1 MRLTVERKLQMA
13 FGIVLAF
20 LLMITA
26 IAMYFLTNNNK
37 TLAEIEDNTELI
49 HLYQDISFQTVRANA
64 AIRGFILYGKEE
76 MLNNHHEIRNTLHT
90 SINRLQEIGARNQ
103 DFEQFLQ
110 QLDDWEKAIDGQI
123 IPLYKRGE
131 IEQAQ
136 QVALPILGDGSLK
149 LVVFGKTMATA
160 QQEDMLAHIE
170 ATKEKGERSGIEIMI
185 LAAISL
191 LISIII
197 ATVFG
202 RRVAKN
208 IQLTVREMDTFSE
221 GNLHA
226 HLQFKTKDEFA
237 HLAESFNSMSEKLR
251 QMMKQVG
258 DSSEQVAATSE
269 QLTASSLEVTQA
281 TEVVTESIQDIAQ
294 GIDEQDTLTG
304 DVRNLSAHILKKMN
318 DISTSIQNVNDA
330 TVETKNMASL
340 GRSSVHVATVQMDEI
355 SANTS
360 ELNTRVQ
367 DLDDNSAA
375 IVAAVNVIKSIATQ
389 TNLLAINASIEAAR
403 SGEHGKG
410 FAVVAEEVR
419 KLADES
425 NLAAVEIEKV
435 VAQITD
441 STRIIEEDM
450 VNSNNSVHV
459 GRDKVNVARDNFIQ
473 IDDAITDVQAQTEL
487 VTAAIRTIHQDI
499 EKLVQEIN
507 YIGEVS
513 MKSSRHVQSVAASSE
528 EQNAAM
534 EEVAAASTHLAKM
547 AIDLQESIQTFK
559 Y

>member
-1 MRLTVERKLQMA
+1 MRLTVERKLQIA

-64 AIRGFILYGKEE
+64 AIRGYILYGKEE

-123 IPLYKRGE
+123 IPLYKRGA

-202 RRVAKN
+202 RRIAKN
-208 IQLTVREMDTFSE
+208 IQLTVSEMDIFSE

-237 HLAESFNSMSEKLR
+237 QLAESFNSMSEKLR

-340 GRSSVHVATVQMDEI
+340 GRSSVHDATVQMDEI

-425 NLAAVEIEKV
+425 SLAAVEIEKV

-441 STRIIEEDM
+441 STRIIEDDI
-450 VNSNNSVHV
+450 VNSNDSVHV
-459 GRDKVNVARDNFIQ
+459 GRNKVNVARDNFIQ

-487 VTAAIRTIHQDI
+487 VTAAISTIHQDI
-499 EKLVQEIN
+499 EQLVQEID

>member
-64 AIRGFILYGKEE
+64 AIRGYILYGKEE

-136 QVALPILGDGSLK
+136 QVALPILGEGSLK

-197 ATVFG
+197 ATAFG

-237 HLAESFNSMSEKLR
+237 HLAESFNSMSDKLR

-258 DSSEQVAATSE
+258 NSSEQVAATSE

-340 GRSSVHVATVQMDEI
+340 GRSSVHDATVQMDEI

-360 ELNTRVQ
+360 ELNTRVE

-450 VNSNNSVHV
+450 VNSNDSVHV

-487 VTAAIRTIHQDI
+487 ITAAIRTIHQDI
-499 EKLVQEIN
+499 EKLVQEID

>member
-1 MRLTVERKLQMA
+1 MRLTVERKLQFA
-13 FGIVLAF
+13 FGIVLIF
-20 LLMITA
+20 LLLISG
-26 IAMYFLTNNNK
+26 IAMYYLNNNNQ

-64 AIRGFILYGKEE
+64 AIRGYMLYGKEE

-90 SINRLQEIGARNQ
+90 SINRLQEIGDRNQ
-103 DFEQFLQ
+103 DFDQFLA

-123 IPLYKRGE
+123 VPLYQRGDHQ
-131 IEQAQ
+131 QAQ
-136 QVALPILGDGSLK
+136 QMALPILGEGSQK

-160 QQEDMLAHIE
+160 QQEDMQAHIE
-170 ATKEKGERSGIEIMI
+170 ATKQKGERSGLEIMI
-185 LAAISL
+185 LVAISL

-197 ATVFG
+197 ATLFG
-202 RRVAKN
+202 RRIAKN
-208 IQLTVREMDTFSE
+208 IQQTVVEMDKFSE
-221 GNLHA
+221 GNLQT

-237 HLAESFNSMSEKLR
+237 HLADSFNSMSEKLR
-251 QMMKQVG
+251 LMMKQVG
-258 DSSEQVAATSE
+258 NSSEQVAATSE
-269 QLTASSLEVTQA
+269 QLTASSMEVTQA
-281 TEVVTESIQDIAQ
+281 TEVVTESIHDIAQ
-294 GIDEQDTLTG
+294 GIDQQDTLTG

-318 DISTSIQNVNDA
+318 DISASIQSVNQA
-330 TVETKNMASL
+330 TVDTKNMAHT
-340 GRSSVHVATVQMDEI
+340 GRTSVHDVTAQMNEI

-367 DLDDNSAA
+367 DLDDNTAA
-375 IVAAVNVIKSIATQ
+375 IVSAVNVIKSIATQ

-425 NLAAVEIEKV
+425 NLAAVDIEKV
-435 VAQITD
+435 VVQITD

-450 VNSNNSVHV
+450 VNSNDSVHV
-459 GRDKVNVARDNFIQ
+459 GREKVNVARDNFIQ
-473 IDDAITDVQAQTEL
+473 IDDAINDVQARTEL
-487 VTAAIRTIHQDI
+487 VTAAIRTIQQDI
-499 EKLVQEIN
+499 EKLVQEID
-507 YIGEVS
+507 YISEVS
-513 MKSSRHVQSVAASSE
+513 MKSSHHVQSVAASSE

-547 AIDLQESIQTFK
+547 AIDLQESIQSFK

>member
-1 MRLTVERKLQMA
+1 
-13 FGIVLAF
+13 
-20 LLMITA
+20 

-226 HLQFKTKDEFA
+226 HLQFKTNDEFA

-304 DVRNLSAHILKKMN
+304 DVRNLSAHILEKMN

-450 VNSNNSVHV
+450 VNSNDSVHV

>member
-64 AIRGFILYGKEE
+64 AIRGYILYGKEE

-237 HLAESFNSMSEKLR
+237 HLAESFNSMSDKLR

-258 DSSEQVAATSE
+258 NSSEQVAATSE

-340 GRSSVHVATVQMDEI
+340 GRSSVHDATVQMDEI

-425 NLAAVEIEKV
+425 NLAAMEIEKV

-450 VNSNNSVHV
+450 VNSNDSVHV

-499 EKLVQEIN
+499 EKLVQEID

>member
-1 MRLTVERKLQMA
+1 MRLTVERKLQIA
-13 FGIVLAF
+13 FGIVLVF
-20 LLMITA
+20 LLLISG
-26 IAMYFLTNNNK
+26 IAMYYLNNNNQ

-64 AIRGFILYGKEE
+64 AIRGYMLYGKEE

-90 SINRLQEIGARNQ
+90 SINRLQEIGDSNQ
-103 DFEQFLQ
+103 DFDQFLS
-110 QLDDWEKAIDGQI
+110 QLADWEKAIDGQI
-123 IPLYKRGE
+123 VPLYQRGDHQ
-131 IEQAQ
+131 QAQ
-136 QVALPILGDGSLK
+136 QMALPILGEGSQK

-170 ATKEKGERSGIEIMI
+170 ATKQKGEKSGIEIMT

-191 LISIII
+191 FISIII
-197 ATVFG
+197 ATIFG
-202 RRVAKN
+202 RRIAKN
-208 IQLTVREMDTFSE
+208 IQQTVVEMDKFSE
-221 GNLHA
+221 GNLHT

-237 HLAESFNSMSEKLR
+237 HLADSFNSMSEKLR
-251 QMMKQVG
+251 LMMKQVG
-258 DSSEQVAATSE
+258 NSSEQVAATSE
-269 QLTASSLEVTQA
+269 QLTASSMEVTQA
-281 TEVVTESIQDIAQ
+281 TEVVTESIHDIAQ
-294 GIDEQDTLTG
+294 GIDQQDTLTG

-318 DISTSIQNVNDA
+318 DISASIQSVNQA
-330 TVETKNMASL
+330 TVDTKNMANT
-340 GRSSVHVATVQMDEI
+340 GRSSVHDVTAQMNEI

-367 DLDDNSAA
+367 DLDDNTAA
-375 IVAAVNVIKSIATQ
+375 IVSAVNVIKSIATQ

-425 NLAAVEIEKV
+425 NLAAVDIEKV

-450 VNSNNSVHV
+450 VNSNDSVHV
-459 GRDKVNVARDNFIQ
+459 GREKVNVARDNFIQ
-473 IDDAITDVQAQTEL
+473 IDDAINDVQAQTEV
-487 VTAAIRTIHQDI
+487 VTAAIRTIHHDI
-499 EKLVQEIN
+499 EKLVQEID
-507 YIGEVS
+507 YISEVS
-513 MKSSRHVQSVAASSE
+513 MKSSHHVQSVAASSE

-547 AIDLQESIQTFK
+547 AIDLQESIQSFK

>member
-64 AIRGFILYGKEE
+64 AIRGYILYGKEE

-90 SINRLQEIGARNQ
+90 SINRLQEMGARNQ

-136 QVALPILGDGSLK
+136 QVALPILGEGSLK

-197 ATVFG
+197 ATAFG

-340 GRSSVHVATVQMDEI
+340 GRSSVHDATVQMDEI

-450 VNSNNSVHV
+450 VNSNDSVHV

-499 EKLVQEIN
+499 EKLVQEID

>member
-64 AIRGFILYGKEE
+64 AIRGYILYGKEE

-136 QVALPILGDGSLK
+136 KVALPILGEGSLK

-237 HLAESFNSMSEKLR
+237 HLAESFNSMSDKLR

-340 GRSSVHVATVQMDEI
+340 GRSSVHDATVQMDEI

-450 VNSNNSVHV
+450 VNSNDSVHV

-499 EKLVQEIN
+499 EKLVQEID

-534 EEVAAASTHLAKM
+534 EEVAAASNHLAKM

>member
-64 AIRGFILYGKEE
+64 AIRGYILYGKEE

-136 QVALPILGDGSLK
+136 QVALPILGEGSLK

-170 ATKEKGERSGIEIMI
+170 ATKQKGERSGIEILI

-202 RRVAKN
+202 RRIAKN
-208 IQLTVREMDTFSE
+208 IQQTVSEMDTFSE
-221 GNLHA
+221 GNLNT

-237 HLAESFNSMSEKLR
+237 HLAESFNTMSEKLR

-258 DSSEQVAATSE
+258 NSSEQVAATSE
-269 QLTASSLEVTQA
+269 QLTASSMEVTQA
-281 TEVVTESIQDIAQ
+281 TEVVTESIQDIAH
-294 GIDEQDTLTG
+294 GIEEQDTLTG

-340 GRSSVHVATVQMDEI
+340 GRSSVHDATVQMDEI

-425 NLAAVEIEKV
+425 NFAAVEIEKV

-450 VNSNNSVHV
+450 VNSNDSVHV

-473 IDDAITDVQAQTEL
+473 IDDAINDVQAQTEL

-499 EKLVQEIN
+499 EQLVQEID

-513 MKSSRHVQSVAASSE
+513 MKSSRHVQSVAASSQ

>member
-64 AIRGFILYGKEE
+64 AIRGYILYGKEE

-136 QVALPILGDGSLK
+136 QVALPILGEGSLK

-221 GNLHA
+221 GKLHA

-237 HLAESFNSMSEKLR
+237 HLAESFNSMSDKLR

-258 DSSEQVAATSE
+258 NSSEQVAATSE

-340 GRSSVHVATVQMDEI
+340 GRSSVHDATVQMDEI

-450 VNSNNSVHV
+450 VNSNDSVHV

-499 EKLVQEIN
+499 EKLVQEID

-534 EEVAAASTHLAKM
+534 EEVAAASNHLAKM

>member
-26 IAMYFLTNNNK
+26 IAMYVLTNNNK

-318 DISTSIQNVNDA
+318 DISTSIENVNDA

-340 GRSSVHVATVQMDEI
+340 GRSSVHDATIQMDEI

-450 VNSNNSVHV
+450 VNSNDSVHV

>member
-64 AIRGFILYGKEE
+64 AIRGYILYGKEE

-90 SINRLQEIGARNQ
+90 SIIRLQEIGARNQ

-136 QVALPILGDGSLK
+136 QVALPILGDGSMK

-237 HLAESFNSMSEKLR
+237 HLAESFNSMSDKLR

-258 DSSEQVAATSE
+258 NSSEQVAATSE

-318 DISTSIQNVNDA
+318 DISASIQNVNDA

-340 GRSSVHVATVQMDEI
+340 GRSSVHDATVQMDEI

-450 VNSNNSVHV
+450 VNSNDSVHV
-459 GRDKVNVARDNFIQ
+459 GRDKVNGARDNFIQ

-499 EKLVQEIN
+499 EKLVQEID

>member
-1 MRLTVERKLQMA
+1 MRLTVERKLQIA

-20 LLMITA
+20 LLMITS
-26 IAMYFLTNNNK
+26 IAMYFLNKNNQ

-49 HLYQDISFQTVRANA
+49 QLYQDISFQTVRANA
-64 AIRGFILYGKEE
+64 AIRGYLLYGKEE

-90 SINRLQEIGARNQ
+90 SINRLQEIGNHNQ

-123 IPLYKRGE
+123 VPLYQRGDH
-131 IEQAQ
+131 EQAQ

-149 LVVFGKTMATA
+149 LVVFGKTMATS
-160 QQEDMLAHIE
+160 QQEDMQAHIE
-170 ATKEKGERSGIEIMI
+170 ATKQEGERSGIEII
-185 LAAISL
+185 TLAAISF

-208 IQLTVREMDTFSE
+208 IQQTVSEMDTFSE
-221 GNLHA
+221 GNLHT

-258 DSSEQVAATSE
+258 NSSEQVAATSE
-269 QLTASSLEVTQA
+269 QLTASSMEVTQA

-294 GIDEQDTLTG
+294 GIDEQDTLTS

-318 DISTSIQNVNDA
+318 DISTSIQNVNHA

-340 GRSSVHVATVQMDEI
+340 GRSSVHDVTAQMDEI

-450 VNSNNSVHV
+450 VNSNDSVHV
-459 GRDKVNVARDNFIQ
+459 GREKVNVARDNFIQ
-473 IDDAITDVQAQTEL
+473 IDDAINDVQAQTEV

-499 EKLVQEIN
+499 EQLVQEID

-547 AIDLQESIQTFK
+547 AIDLQESIQSFK

>member
-340 GRSSVHVATVQMDEI
+340 GRSSVHDATVHMDEI

-450 VNSNNSVHV
+450 VNSNDSVHV

-534 EEVAAASTHLAKM
+534 EEIAAASTHLAKM
-547 AIDLQESIQTFK
+547 AINLQESIQTFK

>member
-1 MRLTVERKLQMA
+1 MRLTVERKLQFA
-13 FGIVLAF
+13 FGIVLIF
-20 LLMITA
+20 LLLISG
-26 IAMYFLTNNNK
+26 IAMYYLNNNNQ

-64 AIRGFILYGKEE
+64 AIRGYMLYGKEE

-90 SINRLQEIGARNQ
+90 SINRLQEIGDRNQ
-103 DFEQFLQ
+103 DFDQFLA

-123 IPLYKRGE
+123 VPLYQRGDHQ
-131 IEQAQ
+131 QAQ
-136 QVALPILGDGSLK
+136 QMALPILGEGSQK

-160 QQEDMLAHIE
+160 QQEDMQAHIE
-170 ATKEKGERSGIEIMI
+170 ATKQKGERSGLVIMI
-185 LAAISL
+185 LVAISL

-197 ATVFG
+197 ATLFG
-202 RRVAKN
+202 RRIAKN
-208 IQLTVREMDTFSE
+208 IQQTVVEMDKFSE
-221 GNLHA
+221 GNLQT

-237 HLAESFNSMSEKLR
+237 HLADSFNSMSEKLR
-251 QMMKQVG
+251 LMMKQVG
-258 DSSEQVAATSE
+258 NSSEQVAATSE
-269 QLTASSLEVTQA
+269 QLTASSMEVTQA
-281 TEVVTESIQDIAQ
+281 TEVVTESIHDIAQ
-294 GIDEQDTLTG
+294 GIDQQDTLTG

-318 DISTSIQNVNDA
+318 DISASIQSVNQA
-330 TVETKNMASL
+330 TVDTKNMAHT
-340 GRSSVHVATVQMDEI
+340 GRSSVHDVTAQMNEI

-367 DLDDNSAA
+367 DLDDNTAA
-375 IVAAVNVIKSIATQ
+375 IVSAVNVIKSIATQ

-425 NLAAVEIEKV
+425 NLAAVDIEKV
-435 VAQITD
+435 VVQITD

-450 VNSNNSVHV
+450 VNSKDSVHV
-459 GRDKVNVARDNFIQ
+459 GREKVNVARDNFIQ
-473 IDDAITDVQAQTEL
+473 IDDAINDVQAQTEL
-487 VTAAIRTIHQDI
+487 VTAAIRTIQQDI
-499 EKLVQEIN
+499 EKLVQEID
-507 YIGEVS
+507 YISEVS
-513 MKSSRHVQSVAASSE
+513 MKSSNHVQSVAASSE

-547 AIDLQESIQTFK
+547 AIDLQESIQSFK

>member
-64 AIRGFILYGKEE
+64 AIRGYILYGKEE

-136 QVALPILGDGSLK
+136 QVALPILGEGSLK

-197 ATVFG
+197 ATAFG

-237 HLAESFNSMSEKLR
+237 HLAESFNSMSDKLR

-258 DSSEQVAATSE
+258 NSSEQVAATSE

-340 GRSSVHVATVQMDEI
+340 GRSSVHDATVQMDEI

-450 VNSNNSVHV
+450 VNSNDSVHV

-499 EKLVQEIN
+499 EKLVQEID

>member
-64 AIRGFILYGKEE
+64 AIRGYILYGKEE

-237 HLAESFNSMSEKLR
+237 HLAESFNSMSDKLR

-258 DSSEQVAATSE
+258 NSSEQVAATSE

-318 DISTSIQNVNDA
+318 DISASIQNVNDA

-340 GRSSVHVATVQMDEI
+340 GRSSVHDATVQMDEI

-450 VNSNNSVHV
+450 VNSNDSVHV

-499 EKLVQEIN
+499 EKLVQEID

>member
-304 DVRNLSAHILKKMN
+304 DVRNLSAHILEKMN

-450 VNSNNSVHV
+450 VNSNDSVHV

>member
-1 MRLTVERKLQMA
+1 MRLTVERKLQFA
-13 FGIVLAF
+13 FGIVLIF
-20 LLMITA
+20 LLLISG
-26 IAMYFLTNNNK
+26 IAMYYLNNNNQ

-64 AIRGFILYGKEE
+64 AIRGYMLYGKEE

-90 SINRLQEIGARNQ
+90 SINRLQEIGDRNQ
-103 DFEQFLQ
+103 DFDQFLA

-123 IPLYKRGE
+123 VPLYQRGDHQ
-131 IEQAQ
+131 QAQ
-136 QVALPILGDGSLK
+136 QMALPILGEGSQK

-160 QQEDMLAHIE
+160 QQEDMQAHIE
-170 ATKEKGERSGIEIMI
+170 ATKQKGERSGLEIMI
-185 LAAISL
+185 LVAISL

-197 ATVFG
+197 ATLFG
-202 RRVAKN
+202 RRIAKN
-208 IQLTVREMDTFSE
+208 IQQTVVEMDKFSE
-221 GNLHA
+221 GNLQT

-237 HLAESFNSMSEKLR
+237 HLADSFNSMSEKLR
-251 QMMKQVG
+251 LMMKQVG
-258 DSSEQVAATSE
+258 NSSEQVAATSE
-269 QLTASSLEVTQA
+269 QLTASSMEVTQA
-281 TEVVTESIQDIAQ
+281 TEVVTESIHDIAQ
-294 GIDEQDTLTG
+294 GIDQQDTLTG

-318 DISTSIQNVNDA
+318 DISASIQSVNQA
-330 TVETKNMASL
+330 TVDTKNMAHT
-340 GRSSVHVATVQMDEI
+340 GRTSVHDVTAQMNEI

-367 DLDDNSAA
+367 DLDDNTAA
-375 IVAAVNVIKSIATQ
+375 IVSAVNVIKSIATQ

-425 NLAAVEIEKV
+425 NLAAVDIEKV
-435 VAQITD
+435 VVQITD

-450 VNSNNSVHV
+450 VNSKDSVHV
-459 GRDKVNVARDNFIQ
+459 GREKVNVARDNFIQ
-473 IDDAITDVQAQTEL
+473 IDDAINDVQAQTEL
-487 VTAAIRTIHQDI
+487 VTAAIRTIQQDI
-499 EKLVQEIN
+499 EKLVQEID
-507 YIGEVS
+507 YISEVS
-513 MKSSRHVQSVAASSE
+513 MKSSHHVQSVAASSE

-547 AIDLQESIQTFK
+547 AIDLQESIQSFK

>member
-1 MRLTVERKLQMA
+1 MQFA
-13 FGIVLAF
+13 FGIVLIF
-20 LLMITA
+20 LLLISG
-26 IAMYFLTNNNK
+26 IAMYYLNNNNQ

-64 AIRGFILYGKEE
+64 AIRGYMLYGKEE

-90 SINRLQEIGARNQ
+90 SINRLQEIGDRNQ
-103 DFEQFLQ
+103 DFDQFLA

-123 IPLYKRGE
+123 VPLYQRGDHQ
-131 IEQAQ
+131 QAQ
-136 QVALPILGDGSLK
+136 QMALPILGEGSQK

-160 QQEDMLAHIE
+160 QQEDMQAHIE
-170 ATKEKGERSGIEIMI
+170 ATKQKGERSGLEIMI
-185 LAAISL
+185 LVAISL

-197 ATVFG
+197 ATLFG
-202 RRVAKN
+202 RRIAKN
-208 IQLTVREMDTFSE
+208 IQQTVVEMDKFSE
-221 GNLHA
+221 GNLQT

-237 HLAESFNSMSEKLR
+237 HLADSFNSMSEKLR
-251 QMMKQVG
+251 LMMKQVG
-258 DSSEQVAATSE
+258 NSSEQVAATSE
-269 QLTASSLEVTQA
+269 QLTASSMEVTQA
-281 TEVVTESIQDIAQ
+281 TEVVTESIHDIAQ
-294 GIDEQDTLTG
+294 GIDQQDTLTG

-318 DISTSIQNVNDA
+318 DISASIQSVNQA
-330 TVETKNMASL
+330 TVDTKNMAHT
-340 GRSSVHVATVQMDEI
+340 GRSSVHDVTAQMNEI

-367 DLDDNSAA
+367 DLDDNTAA
-375 IVAAVNVIKSIATQ
+375 IVSAVNVIKSIATQ

-425 NLAAVEIEKV
+425 NLAAVDIEKV
-435 VAQITD
+435 VVQITD

-450 VNSNNSVHV
+450 VNSKDSVHV
-459 GRDKVNVARDNFIQ
+459 GREKVNVARDNFIQ
-473 IDDAITDVQAQTEL
+473 IDDAINDVQAQTEL
-487 VTAAIRTIHQDI
+487 VTAAIRTIQQDI
-499 EKLVQEIN
+499 EKLVQEID
-507 YIGEVS
+507 YISEVS
-513 MKSSRHVQSVAASSE
+513 MKSSHHVQSVAASSE

-547 AIDLQESIQTFK
+547 AIDLQESIQSFK

>member
-1 MRLTVERKLQMA
+1 MRLTVERKLQFA
-13 FGIVLAF
+13 FGIVLIF
-20 LLMITA
+20 LLLISG
-26 IAMYFLTNNNK
+26 IAMYYLNNNNQ

-64 AIRGFILYGKEE
+64 AIRGYMLYGKEE

-90 SINRLQEIGARNQ
+90 SINRLQEIGDRNQ
-103 DFEQFLQ
+103 DFDQFLA

-123 IPLYKRGE
+123 VPLYQRGDHQ
-131 IEQAQ
+131 QAQ
-136 QVALPILGDGSLK
+136 QMALPILGEGSQK

-160 QQEDMLAHIE
+160 QQEDMQAHIE
-170 ATKEKGERSGIEIMI
+170 ATKQKGERSGLEIMI
-185 LAAISL
+185 LVAISL

-197 ATVFG
+197 ATLFG
-202 RRVAKN
+202 RRIAKN
-208 IQLTVREMDTFSE
+208 IQQTVVEMDKFSE
-221 GNLHA
+221 GNLQT

-251 QMMKQVG
+251 LMMKQVG
-258 DSSEQVAATSE
+258 NSSEQVAATSE
-269 QLTASSLEVTQA
+269 QLTASSMEVTQA
-281 TEVVTESIQDIAQ
+281 TEVVTESIHDIAQ
-294 GIDEQDTLTG
+294 GIDQQDTLTG

-318 DISTSIQNVNDA
+318 DISASIQSVNQA
-330 TVETKNMASL
+330 TVDTKNMAHT
-340 GRSSVHVATVQMDEI
+340 GRSSVHDVTAQMNEI

-367 DLDDNSAA
+367 DLDDNTAA
-375 IVAAVNVIKSIATQ
+375 IVSAVNVIKSIATQ

-425 NLAAVEIEKV
+425 NLAAVDIEKV
-435 VAQITD
+435 VVQITD

-450 VNSNNSVHV
+450 VNSKDSVHV
-459 GRDKVNVARDNFIQ
+459 GREKVNVARDNFIQ
-473 IDDAITDVQAQTEL
+473 IDDAINDVQAQTEL
-487 VTAAIRTIHQDI
+487 VTAAIRTIQQDI
-499 EKLVQEIN
+499 EKLVQEID
-507 YIGEVS
+507 YISEVS
-513 MKSSRHVQSVAASSE
+513 MKSSHHVQSVAASSE

-547 AIDLQESIQTFK
+547 AIDLQESIQSFK